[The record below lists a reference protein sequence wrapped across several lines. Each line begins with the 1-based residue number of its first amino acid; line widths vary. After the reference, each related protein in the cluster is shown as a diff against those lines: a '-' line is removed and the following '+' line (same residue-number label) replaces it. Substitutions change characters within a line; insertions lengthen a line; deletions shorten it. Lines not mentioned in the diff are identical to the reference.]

1 MCFHEFINFVFF
13 MIFFF
18 YFLYSGN
25 IGKNVSYL
33 KLDKACLMVIK
44 SLELERDYQGLF

>member
-13 MIFFF
+13 MVFF